1 MQKAAGC
8 LFKNCKEIEGYS
20 DSIEQRKVVLVE
32 LLLVTVKFA
41 TKAKQINKANKYIN
55 FNG

>member
-1 MQKAAGC
+1 MQKVAGC
-8 LFKNCKEIEGYS
+8 LFKNCKEIAGCS
-20 DSIEQRKVVLVE
+20 DSIEQCKVVLVE

-41 TKAKQINKANKYIN
+41 TKAKQINKANKCIN

>member
-32 LLLVTVKFA
+32 LLLVTVKFTA
-41 TKAKQINKANKYIN
+41 KAKWINKANKYIN